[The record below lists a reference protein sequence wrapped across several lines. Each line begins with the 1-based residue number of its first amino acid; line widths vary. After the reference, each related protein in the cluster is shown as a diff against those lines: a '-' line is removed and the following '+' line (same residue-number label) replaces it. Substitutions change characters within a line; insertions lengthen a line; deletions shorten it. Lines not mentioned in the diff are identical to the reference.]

1 MRGLGVGMM
10 VLAAVCFAGGDVG
23 VKFLGERLSPWQMS
37 AGRALLGMLVALS
50 LARFRVR
57 DFLVPEWPWQVFL
70 GVSSTMGMVC
80 LMFAFQTL
88 PLSVAL
94 PVFYLYPALGALLSP
109 LLNREKPSP
118 ADWLAIM
125 LAFAAVICLTWH
137 GGGEAGIEKT
147 GLAWGFGGAFF
158 VALLVNLTRR
168 QAQKLP
174 TAVSLGYLFTVN
186 LAICLPISL
195 MHDRPLIPAE
205 ADLVRLLFWVAMP
218 MVIGLIFMVE
228 GYKYISAHRGGVILT
243 LEVVCGSLY
252 GLAFLGE
259 DPTAGVILGGGL
271 MLASALVIALAKAPG
286 VNPMPET
293 ANP

>member
-1 MRGLGVGMM
+1 MM
-10 VLAAVCFAGGDVG
+10 LLAAVCFAGGDVG

-37 AGRALLGMLVALS
+37 AGRAILGLLVALT

-57 DFLVPEWPWQVFL
+57 DFLVSEWPWQVLL
-70 GVSSTMGMVC
+70 GLSSTLGMVC

-94 PVFYLYPALGALLSP
+94 PVFYLYPAMGALLSP

-118 ADWLAIM
+118 ADWLAIG

-137 GGGEAGIEKT
+137 GGGEAGIDGT
-147 GLAWGFGGAFF
+147 GVAWGFGAAFF

-168 QAQKLP
+168 QAQKLS
-174 TAVSLGYLFTVN
+174 TAVSLVYLYAVN
-186 LAICLPISL
+186 LVVCVPITL
-195 MHDRPLIPAE
+195 MYDRPAMPAGDDLI
-205 ADLVRLLFWVAMP
+205 RLLLFLAAP
-218 MVIGLIFMVE
+218 MVIGTVFMVE

-252 GLAFLGE
+252 GLMFLGE
-259 DPTAGVILGGGL
+259 DPSLGVILGGGL
-271 MLASALVIALAKAPG
+271 MLASALVIATAKAPRRYA
-286 VNPMPET
+286 PPE
-293 ANP
+293 AALP